1 MSNHEFDSFAANYG
15 EILDETIRFAGE
27 GSAYFDA
34 YKLRCLRQWCMAPDT
49 KGPVLDF
56 GCGTGSLAGLVA
68 QAFPQVTVHGHDVS
82 RKSLEE
88 ARSKSGALPN
98 LSFFGQLPDEVF
110 YDLIYS
116 ANVFHHVSP
125 SSRPDLLR
133 SLGQRLTPGGRI
145 VIFEHNPWNP
155 LTRYVV
161 KTCPFDKGV
170 TLISRPA
177 FVKLARG
184 VAMDVVHSRYI
195 VFFPSFL
202 RFLRKCE
209 PRLGFLPLGAQYM
222 LVLAKLGYT
231 SCS

>member
-1 MSNHEFDSFAANYG
+1 MSDHEFDTFAANYG

-27 GSAYFDA
+27 GSAYFDE
-34 YKLRCLRQWCMAPDT
+34 YKLRCLQQWCIAPDT
-49 KGPVLDF
+49 TASILDF

-68 QAFPQVTVHGHDVS
+68 RAFPQVAVHGYDVS
-82 RKSLEE
+82 GKSLEE
-88 ARSKSGALPN
+88 ARSQSVGLPN
-98 LSFFGQLPDEVF
+98 LTFLDKLTDKVF

-116 ANVFHHVSP
+116 ANVFHHVP
-125 SSRPDLLR
+125 PNLRPEVLR
-133 SLGQRLTPGGRI
+133 SLGQRLTPNGRI

-161 KTCPFDKGV
+161 KLCPFDKGV
-170 TLISRPA
+170 TLISRCA

-195 VFFPSFL
+195 VFFSSSL
-202 RFLRKCE
+202 RFLRKYE

-222 LVLAKLGYT
+222 LVLGNYREPSSA
-231 SCS
+231 